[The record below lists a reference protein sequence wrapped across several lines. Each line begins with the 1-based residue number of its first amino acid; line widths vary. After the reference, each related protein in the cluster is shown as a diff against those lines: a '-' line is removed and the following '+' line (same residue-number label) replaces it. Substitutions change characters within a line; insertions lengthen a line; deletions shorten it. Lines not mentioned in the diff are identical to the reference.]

1 MSGDASGVKIV
12 EDFPRRVRCIENAWI
27 PLADGTR
34 LAARIWLPEDAGD
47 DPVPAI
53 LEYIPYRKRDYMRGR
68 DQPMHHYFAGH
79 GYAAVRVDM
88 RGSGESDGLLHDE
101 YLPQE
106 QADALEVI
114 AWLAAQPWCSGAV
127 GMMGKS
133 WGGFNALQ
141 AAALRP
147 PALKAVVTLCST
159 DDRYARDVHYMGGC
173 LIKENLWWGAVMHV
187 FNARPPDPAIV
198 GEGWREAWLA
208 RLEAET
214 FWPET
219 WFRHQA
225 RDAYWKQGS
234 VCEDFSAIAC
244 PVYAMGGWM
253 DAYAGTVFRL
263 LEGLEVPRKGWI
275 GPWAHLY
282 PHEGA
287 PQPAAG
293 FLQEALRWW
302 DQWLKD
308 EDTGVMDEP
317 MLRVWMQDSVPPA
330 PHYEHRPGRWVA
342 EEAWPSTGIETR
354 TLALNRRT
362 LDDAAGPEMP
372 LALASPQSTGAASGD
387 WSGFAIIGDIPL
399 DQRIDDGGSLTF
411 ESAPLTERLEILG
424 APAVTLDLAAD
435 RPNALVSVR
444 LSDVASDGAAARV
457 THGVLNLTHRDGHE
471 TPVPLEPGRRY
482 RVRVDLNH
490 AAHAFPA
497 GHRLRVAVSNA
508 YWPLLWP
515 SPEAVRLTLFAGAGR
530 LDLPVRPPRPGGE
543 AAPPPG
549 PESAPPVAR
558 TTLREGRIERGVTRD
573 LLTGEVVHR
582 LFIDGG
588 VFGPAGLIRIDEIEQ
603 ELGHVMTCEY
613 RIRDDDPLSARAE
626 VVQSYVMARGDW
638 RVRIEARAAM
648 SADAQAFHLAA
659 GLEAYEGEEQVFART
674 WDDSIPREGV

>member
-1 MSGDASGVKIV
+1 
-12 EDFPRRVRCIENAWI
+12 
-27 PLADGTR
+27 
-34 LAARIWLPEDAGD
+34 
-47 DPVPAI
+47 
-53 LEYIPYRKRDYMRGR
+53 
-68 DQPMHHYFAGH
+68 
-79 GYAAVRVDM
+79 
-88 RGSGESDGLLHDE
+88 
-101 YLPQE
+101 
-106 QADALEVI
+106 
-114 AWLAAQPWCSGAV
+114 
-127 GMMGKS
+127 
-133 WGGFNALQ
+133 
-141 AAALRP
+141 
-147 PALKAVVTLCST
+147 
-159 DDRYARDVHYMGGC
+159 
-173 LIKENLWWGAVMHV
+173 
-187 FNARPPDPAIV
+187 
-198 GEGWREAWLA
+198 
-208 RLEAET
+208 
-214 FWPET
+214 
-219 WFRHQA
+219 
-225 RDAYWKQGS
+225 
-234 VCEDFSAIAC
+234 
-244 PVYAMGGWM
+244 
-253 DAYAGTVFRL
+253 
-263 LEGLEVPRKGWI
+263 
-275 GPWAHLY
+275 
-282 PHEGA
+282 
-287 PQPAAG
+287 
-293 FLQEALRWW
+293 
-302 DQWLKD
+302 
-308 EDTGVMDEP
+308 
-317 MLRVWMQDSVPPA
+317 
-330 PHYEHRPGRWVA
+330 
-342 EEAWPSTGIETR
+342 
-354 TLALNRRT
+354 
-362 LDDAAGPEMP
+362 
-372 LALASPQSTGAASGD
+372 
-387 WSGFAIIGDIPL
+387 
-399 DQRIDDGGSLTF
+399 
-411 ESAPLTERLEILG
+411 
-424 APAVTLDLAAD
+424 
-435 RPNALVSVR
+435 
-444 LSDVASDGAAARV
+444 VASDGAAARV